1 MGTDAGFPGLEQE
14 DDSGRRRIEDEEDT
28 LRMTKEVS
36 RILYDINR
44 MDRR

>member
-14 DDSGRRRIEDEEDT
+14 DDSRRRRIEDKEDT

-36 RILYDINR
+36 TIVRY
-44 MDRR
+44 